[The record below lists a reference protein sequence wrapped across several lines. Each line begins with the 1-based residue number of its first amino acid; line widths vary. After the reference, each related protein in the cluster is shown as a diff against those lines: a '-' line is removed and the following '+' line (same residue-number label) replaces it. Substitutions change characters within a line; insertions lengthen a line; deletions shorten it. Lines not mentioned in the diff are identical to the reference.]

1 MINTA
6 FMGSP
11 QFAIPTLE
19 MLNKSDEIN
28 VSLVISQK
36 DKKRNR
42 NKISPTEVKKYALKK
57 GLKVFTPDS
66 VNSEEFLISLDEFKI
81 DFIIVV
87 AFGQFIGEKLL
98 NKYRNR
104 IINLHP
110 SKLPKYRGSSPIQ
123 YTLLNGDKRA
133 SVTSMLID
141 KGMDSGDLLLQK
153 ETEVLESDDFYS
165 LSKKLSLLGAEVI
178 LDTILDFDNLFNNR
192 ISQNEN
198 DVIITE
204 KINKNHGKINWNM
217 TGKQIFDLCRAL
229 IDYPKAF
236 FEYKDIYLKT
246 ETINYERYYSSIPGF
261 VKEVNTKE
269 GYIKIE
275 CSDGAIVLN
284 KIQAPGKKM
293 MPVKDFLMGNK
304 FEEGIILNNG

>member
-1 MINTA
+1 MINIA